1 MKQIV
6 IVILM
11 MLLGVVNVMSQETE
25 KLPSQQTEIPVDSL
39 MTRINLLQHN
49 YDYLEC
55 KFELHDLRYELKDLS
70 HHISINTNSLLLYYY
85 TSQIDTD
92 LYTLY
97 LDLYNSMMNS
107 FNLSKIRV
115 DPVKFMISQ
124 KMSESEFTE
133 IERDVISQS
142 FVSID
147 SLLSYVDQ
155 SLQSFKV
162 VIDSYKK
169 KL

>member
-70 HHISINTNSLLLYYY
+70 HQISINTNSLLLYYY